1 MKEGDEGMTGLI
13 RKDMYCLKNIL
24 MTFFLVTAGVILLA
38 VLLLISARCG
48 NIALAIR
55 EMKEE
60 TGMGEEAFYYFFR
73 IPIWLT
79 LFIPMA
85 FLSMIVECFKEDRKA
100 GFAKTMLCMPLT
112 DAQIVGSR
120 YLSCLLFAVLG
131 MAGSFVAAFFVSL
144 ASDTFALK
152 ELMQYM
158 FCFGGALLVYM
169 SFVMFMLYALGVEK
183 ADLIQCVPFLV
194 LFVAALVTVQK
205 KISRN
210 TPGRGGFLF
219 HESDKFG
226 VFVYEGKIMD
236 RVSDCDWLY
245 GAFFLGLLSGYETA
259 KGGNLMAGLLYKDF
273 VAVKGKLYVTVM
285 LVLLVLMLAVRIAVP
300 AVYIDEM
307 VWAVSVFASLGLYAV
322 VVGMLEIS
330 LIAADEGRKQKQYFL
345 SLPISGKQYVASKYL
360 FLLLAFWVVLSFSV
374 LLQSICLIRCENE
387 AMQEIIMGF
396 DSLLP
401 ILTCGFM
408 LISAIELPFFIGI
421 GTKRGRQVKTGLL
434 LLIFFLIIVFLL
446 FGDLTLLDRINF
458 MEVILYM
465 KNHPGLLLCL
475 QVFAPYGVL
484 VLYYVSYR
492 MSCVFFANRGWEN
505 D

>member
-1 MKEGDEGMTGLI
+1 M
-13 RKDMYCLKNIL
+13 
-24 MTFFLVTAGVILLA
+24 V
-38 VLLLISARCG
+38 
-48 NIALAIR
+48 
-55 EMKEE
+55 
-60 TGMGEEAFYYFFR
+60 
-73 IPIWLT
+73 
-79 LFIPMA
+79 
-85 FLSMIVECFKEDRKA
+85 
-100 GFAKTMLCMPLT
+100 
-112 DAQIVGSR
+112 
-120 YLSCLLFAVLG
+120 
-131 MAGSFVAAFFVSL
+131 
-144 ASDTFALK
+144 
-152 ELMQYM
+152 
-158 FCFGGALLVYM
+158 
-169 SFVMFMLYALGVEK
+169 
-183 ADLIQCVPFLV
+183 
-194 LFVAALVTVQK
+194 
-205 KISRN
+205 
-210 TPGRGGFLF
+210 
-219 HESDKFG
+219 
-226 VFVYEGKIMD
+226 
-236 RVSDCDWLY
+236 
-245 GAFFLGLLSGYETA
+245 
-259 KGGNLMAGLLYKDF
+259 GLLYKDF

-360 FLLLAFWVVLSFSV
+360 FLLLAFWVVLSCSV

-387 AMQEIIMGF
+387 GMQEIIMGF

-458 MEVILYM
+458 MEFILYM
-465 KNHPGLLLCL
+465 KNHPGLLLSL

-484 VLYYVSYR
+484 VLYYLSYR
-492 MSCVFFANRGWEN
+492 MSCAFFGNRGWEN